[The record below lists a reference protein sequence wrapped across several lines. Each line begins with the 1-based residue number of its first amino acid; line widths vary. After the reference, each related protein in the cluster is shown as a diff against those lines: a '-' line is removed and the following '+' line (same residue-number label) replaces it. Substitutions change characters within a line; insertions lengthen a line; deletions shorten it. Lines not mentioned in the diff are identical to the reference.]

1 MIFQKHAF
9 FFIGGTVDITAHE
22 VLDDGGLKELHR
34 SSGGY
39 YGGTCVNDEI
49 LSFFKR
55 LFGSDVLMTIKNE
68 HQDDYLDFLNTIES
82 KKCTVGISTSH
93 KYIKFK
99 LPGSLIKAYETQ
111 IGCTLGEDL
120 KNTTFSKDVS
130 IKLDKISITEDLFKK
145 FFETSIEN
153 VIKKIGD
160 VLDTP
165 DLADVNIILLVGGY
179 AESPLIVEALKT
191 AFPQKKIVIPIN
203 PSLSVLNGALIY
215 GFEPD
220 IIVSRV
226 CRYTYGIAKQGV
238 WKVGD
243 PESKKLP
250 EKTKKGLHWCD
261 GRFDK
266 HVEIGQVIKVGEFQ
280 DPREYFVVE
289 DQDKALLDFYASSKK
304 NPRFVDDPDCICIG
318 YFVLDLSEKSTRENI
333 SVRICFGG
341 TELEVE
347 AMEETTGRVFKSFCN
362 FLP

>member
-1 MIFQKHAF
+1 
-9 FFIGGTVDITAHE
+9 
-22 VLDDGGLKELHR
+22 
-34 SSGGY
+34 
-39 YGGTCVNDEI
+39 
-49 LSFFKR
+49 
-55 LFGSDVLMTIKNE
+55 MTIKNE
-68 HQDDYLDFLNTIES
+68 HQDDYLDFLNTIEL

-153 VIKKIGD
+153 VTKKIGD

-179 AESPLIVEALKT
+179 VESPLIVEALKT

-243 PESKKLP
+243 PESKK
-250 EKTKKGLHWCD
+250 T
-261 GRFDK
+261 
-266 HVEIGQVIKVGEFQ
+266 
-280 DPREYFVVE
+280 PRK
-289 DQDKALLDFYASSKK
+289 D
-304 NPRFVDDPDCICIG
+304 
-318 YFVLDLSEKSTRENI
+318 
-333 SVRICFGG
+333 
-341 TELEVE
+341 
-347 AMEETTGRVFKSFCN
+347 
-362 FLP
+362 